1 MTLSE
6 KKWLFSGWYVDNV
19 SNVDMAPYFSP
30 YARNFRIDWNSVKIR
45 PWHFLFTT
53 LTTGS
58 YPKGIT
64 GYLRAT
70 DSDNRLVVRH
80 NQAYTPA
87 YLTGG
92 TAATSDFAT
101 WASVTDGSFKIS
113 VDGTLRTMTGIDF
126 TWVTSMADVATKL
139 QTALRAQTGS
149 LETVIWST
157 NRFIISSVNVTSSS
171 AITVTTAWWAWT
183 DVSWAWA
190 TAYMDSD
197 TWWTGVAVTNAITN
211 KLVSITTAW
220 VVTPINTST
229 NIASDN
235 KMKFINT
242 NDNLYCMNWSDP
254 YGKLNG
260 TTYTT
265 INQAAI
271 DFKGSGTK
279 GDLLAL
285 PQNTT
290 AHTYI
295 IEITSNASPDVF
307 KWNVDGGGYTT
318 GVNCATTDITLDAN
332 MKIKFQNATWHTV
345 WDKWTIYSRMAPAFG
360 VMFNGSAFVAWSP
373 YLPSRVFKSSGTD
386 IESFSGIGSDTFTF
400 QEKLTGLSATTQW
413 LFYFTKNSISVTGMS
428 DVQDTSGVVSY
439 ITRVMNAKEW
449 AVNHDSIVECGTDI
463 YYLTPNN
470 NINKLIRGQ
479 NYNGYEEVELSQRSN
494 AGISGIMQSL
504 DPDQTSSFG
513 YLLPKENLIKRHLKS
528 LWASFNDTVII
539 YDTIKEAFIPDTN
552 KYWYDACVFDS
563 TYYACS
569 MVESKIFLDEY
580 SFADENSPIPF
591 VYYTKE
597 FFISDPTLKKQLWET
612 RTQVE
617 INELAELKQEI
628 WLDWALK
635 DSKTVTKSNI
645 TDLSASGLGTTTIGT
660 ESIGTEWPFGSS
672 IPNDLYE
679 VDILRTKG
687 NLNTRFKKMQVRF
700 SNTTIAGK
708 VKLKAFNVKLEV
720 LPPETTSTTK

>member
-6 KKWLFSGWYVDNV
+6 KKGLFSGWYVDNV
-19 SNVDMAPYFSP
+19 SNVDQAPYFSP
-30 YARNFRIDWNSVKIR
+30 FARNFRIDGNSVKIR

-64 GYLRAT
+64 GYLRSVDT
-70 DSDNRLVVRH
+70 NNRIIARH
-80 NQAYTPA
+80 NQ
-87 YLTGG
+87 
-92 TAATSDFAT
+92 
-101 WASVTDGSFKIS
+101 
-113 VDGTLRTMTGIDF
+113 
-126 TWVTSMADVATKL
+126 
-139 QTALRAQTGS
+139 
-149 LETVIWST
+149 
-157 NRFIISSVNVTSSS
+157 
-171 AITVTTAWWAWT
+171 
-183 DVSWAWA
+183 WA
-190 TAYMDSD
+190 TD
-197 TWWTGVAVTNAITN
+197 

-220 VVTPINTST
+220 VVTAVGTST
-229 NIASDN
+229 NITSDN
-235 KMKFINT
+235 KMRFINT
-242 NDNLYCMNWSDP
+242 NDNLYCMNWVDP

-265 INQAAI
+265 IKQAAI

-279 GDLLAL
+279 GDLIAL
-285 PQNTT
+285 PQDTSV
-290 AHTYI
+290 HTYI
-295 IEITSNASPDVF
+295 IEITGNGTPDTF
-307 KWNVDGGGYTT
+307 KRNVDGGAYTT
-318 GVNCATTDITLDAN
+318 WVNCATTETALSTYL
-332 MKIKFQNATWHTV
+332 KIKFQNTTGHV
-345 WDKWTIYSRMAPAFG
+345 IWDIWTIYTRMAPSFG

-400 QEKLTGLSATTQW
+400 QEKLTGLSATTQG

-463 YYLTPNN
+463 FYVTPNN

-479 NYNGYEEVELSQRSN
+479 NYNWYEEVELSQRSN
-494 AGISGIMQSL
+494 AGISSIMQTL
-504 DPDQTSSFG
+504 DPDQTSSFW
-513 YLLPKENLIKRHLKS
+513 YFLPKENLIKRHLKS
-528 LWASFNDTVII
+528 LWATFNDTVII
-539 YDTIKEAFIPDTN
+539 YDTIKDAFMVDTN
-552 KYWYDACVFDS
+552 KYWYDACVFNS

-597 FFISDPTLKKQLWET
+597 FFISDPTLKKWLWET
-612 RTQVE
+612 RTHVE

-628 WLDWALK
+628 WLDNGLK
-635 DSKTVTKSNI
+635 DSKTITKANI
-645 TDLSASGLGTTTIGT
+645 TDLSASWLGTYAVGT
-660 ESIGTEWPFGSS
+660 EAIGTEWPFWSS
-672 IPNDLYE
+672 LEDDMHE

-687 NLNTRFKKMQVRF
+687 NLNARFKKMQIRF

-720 LPPETTSTTK
+720 LDPMTTSTTL